1 MTADPIQLAFTWAAL
16 GGLVFGYLLGSI
28 PSGLILARLAGFGD
42 IRGIGSGNIGATN
55 VLRTGNKKLAAATL
69 LADALK
75 GTLAVL
81 LASRFGTEPA
91 LAAAFGAF
99 LGHCFPV
106 WLRFSGGKGV
116 ATYFG
121 ILLALSWPTMLAA
134 AAIWI
139 GTAFATRYS
148 SLAALLT
155 SAATPVIFF
164 VTGQIALAELFLIV
178 TVILWFRHRANL
190 ARLLKG
196 TESRI
201 GQK

>member
-1 MTADPIQLAFTWAAL
+1 MVLSWTALA
-16 GGLVFGYLLGSI
+16 GLLFGYLLGTF
-28 PSGLILARLAGFGD
+28 PTGLILSRLAGFGD
-42 IRGIGSGNIGATN
+42 IRSIGSGNIGATN
-55 VLRTGNKKLAAATL
+55 VLRTGSKKLAALTL
-69 LADALK
+69 LGDALK
-75 GTLAVL
+75 ATIAIVLAR
-81 LASRFGTEPA
+81 RFGSDAAA

-106 WLRFSGGKGV
+106 WLGFKGGKGV

-121 ILLALSWPTMLAA
+121 VLLGLSWPTMLVA

-148 SLAALLT
+148 SLAALLM
-155 SAATPVIFF
+155 SALVPVIFF
-164 VTGQIALAELFLIV
+164 VTGHLALAELFLIL
-178 TVILWFRHRANL
+178 TALLWLRHRANL

-196 TESRI
+196 AESKI